1 MLLTAVFG
9 ETYTDS
15 AYIIQQSILKT
26 INNESNWRS
35 IEVVLSTGDVKEFSS
50 YEECYNKTCKRRM
63 VEEYTTAFYL
73 IMLDKYNISEFDDIV
88 DKITNLV
95 TSNPSASV
103 LVYVDNVDDYLVT
116 AKEVLDRLI
125 YYLLPYSALLIPGT
139 DGDFYLVKRNL
150 STAGPADCGSNDQL
164 YVMDECVNGKMMN
177 LTIRYF
183 YTGLGTNLHNC
194 TLGVIAKE
202 FEPFVINEN
211 EGFEIEL
218 LHIIGQKL
226 NIHFNITLSNSSEWG
241 KELSDNDYTGDL
253 EAMYEDM
260 YLGIGN
266 IDTGMGY
273 DEDFV
278 FSTSY
283 HMEPRA
289 WVVPKARLVPK
300 WRSFIAM
307 FNLEIWGIC
316 LGSIFF
322 YAVTFYVTAKVSET
336 VVAYKKLD
344 TALEASFKVILSTS
358 QTQPK
363 SDLTRMLFISLAVF
377 GIILYSI
384 YTVYLLKY
392 LKNPIREHQ
401 YRRNS
406 EIYDSSGY
414 LRVGVGGIKRLKS
427 LFNISEPQV
436 RKIFDAYQVADSE
449 ENDTVLYWFKKVADE
464 RNIWT
469 ISNRLYSEYLLAH
482 TQAVLNPDG
491 SSKVF
496 IFREKLMTYSVS
508 ILARQGHPLMYKIN
522 KIIGQLMQGAIVQH
536 LVDNQTSL
544 IEIRKAKNNKEGVA
558 QFSALSTDHLQGTFA
573 LLAVG
578 CAIAFV
584 SFIAELVVDEIA
596 LIRLRKRLGYIP

>member
-1 MLLTAVFG
+1 MLLTAVLG
-9 ETYTDS
+9 ESNTDS
-15 AYIIQQSILKT
+15 TYIIQQRVLRT
-26 INNESNWRS
+26 INNESDCRS
-35 IEVVLSTGDVKEFSS
+35 IEVVLSTGEVHEFSS
-50 YEECYNKTCKRRM
+50 YEECYKETCKRRM
-63 VEEYTTAFYL
+63 VEDYNTGFYL
-73 IMLDKYNISEFDDIV
+73 IILDKYNISEFDDIV
-88 DKITNLV
+88 LTISDLV
-95 TSNPSASV
+95 TSNPSANV

-125 YYLLPYSALLIPGT
+125 YYLFPYCALLLPGT

-150 STAGPADCGSNDQL
+150 SSVGPAHCGSNEQL
-164 YVMDECVNGKMMN
+164 YITDECVGGKMMD
-177 LTIRYF
+177 IEKDYF
-183 YTGLGTNLHNC
+183 DTGLGSNFHNC

-202 FEPFVINEN
+202 YQPFVINEN

-218 LHIIGQKL
+218 LGIIGKRL
-226 NIHFNITLSNSSEWG
+226 NIHFNITVSNSSEWG
-241 KELSDNDYTGDL
+241 KEVTDNDYTGDL
-253 EAMYEDM
+253 EAMYEHM

-273 DEDFV
+273 EDDFV

-283 HMEPRA
+283 HMEARS

-307 FNLEIWGIC
+307 FNLKIWGIC

-322 YAVTFYVTAKVSET
+322 YALMFYLTAKLSET
-336 VVAYKKLD
+336 VTAYKKLD

-358 QTQPK
+358 ETQPK
-363 SDLTRMLFISLAVF
+363 SDLTRMFFISLAVF

-401 YRRNS
+401 YRRNF
-406 EIYDSSGY
+406 EIYDSSGN

-436 RKIFDAYQVADSE
+436 RKIYDAYQVADSGKH
-449 ENDTVLYWFKKVADE
+449 DTVLYWFKKVADE

-469 ISNRLYSEYLLAH
+469 ISNKLYSEYLLAH
-482 TQAVLNPDG
+482 TKAVLNPDG
-491 SSKVF
+491 SPKVF

-508 ILARQGHPLMYKIN
+508 ILARQGHPLIFMIN
-522 KIIGQLMQGAIVQH
+522 RIIGQLMQGAIVQH

-558 QFSALSTDHLQGTFA
+558 QFSALSIDHLQGAFA
-573 LLAVG
+573 LLIVG
-578 CAIAFV
+578 CSIAFV
-584 SFIAELVVDEIA
+584 SFIIELVVDEIA
-596 LIRLRKRLGYIP
+596 IVRLRKRFGYIP